1 FAFGAITATE
11 TVFGDKVPSKFE
23 AIEYYGSKIHFYEY
37 DPIGYV
43 KQTGEV
49 VFYQHYKD
57 EFVANPTSYLPKQHG
72 YDNYA
77 EHAETKPG
85 KSPYVPL
92 VSNTE
97 ASEEDKA
104 KFENDID
111 QYINIEYKY
120 RNYVGYQKSPT
131 GEKAQIDLDSWLKA
145 GYAGLS
151 LTLYTYKLETDKQTL
166 TVTEKLFPSS
176 SVTTKKYKLSMI
188 NAAYKATYTNETDSS
203 DSLSVSIVQNDSGEN
218 TISVSGT
225 VLDKDFEDYGPIFV
239 DRARGTTF
247 KYQDNDDNTYD
258 LSVVSTFVDTG
269 ATHAKIR
276 DLTFK
281 FNSDGTEFTMTYYR
295 THVYGLIPGSEE
307 YKEQKFRLA
316 RFDSDAG
323 NTWTAKYECTT
334 ETGTLG
340 NYARVVFRK
349 GDYDSTT
356 NPTADEIGD
365 SMLVSM
371 VLHSIDF
378 WESPTVNTGLDL
390 VGTRVTQ

>member
-203 DSLSVSIVQNDSGEN
+203 DSLSVSIVQNDNGEN

-239 DRARGTTF
+239 DRARNTVFTNPEGAYYTF
-247 KYQDNDDNTYD
+247 FC
-258 LSVVSTFVDTG
+258 TFVDGAG
-269 ATHAKIR
+269 ATLKN
-276 DLTFK
+276 FEYK
-281 FNSDGTEFTMTYYR
+281 FNDNGTEFTMSYTHNGDPR
-295 THVYGLIPGSEE
+295 T
-307 YKEQKFRLA
+307 QKFRLA
-316 RFDSDAG
+316 RFDSDPE

-334 ETGTLG
+334 KTGNLG
-340 NYARVVFRK
+340 NYVRVVFRN
-349 GDYDSTT
+349 GSGTT
-356 NPTADEIGD
+356 NPGVDEIGD
-365 SMLVSM
+365 TIRMSMT
-371 VLHSIDF
+371 LHAIDF
-378 WESPTVNTGLDL
+378 AESPTLNGGLDM
-390 VGTRVTQ
+390 VANR